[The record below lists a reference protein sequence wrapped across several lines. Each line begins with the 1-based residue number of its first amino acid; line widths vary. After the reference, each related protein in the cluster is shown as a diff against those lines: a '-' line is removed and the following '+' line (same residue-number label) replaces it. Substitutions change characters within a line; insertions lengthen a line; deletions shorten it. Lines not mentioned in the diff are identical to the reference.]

1 MDSDESKSKFWNA
14 EVYLIDDPGSH
25 RLLVYGL
32 RDNYMNF
39 PEIAIRYEDTVDGRL
54 FTKISFHCSKGRYPS
69 DNRNIQDFK
78 TSETHPNYFNDLALL
93 LADRI
98 AHRECRF
105 TVGTTLSQ
113 IKEVFSGEVME
124 TMLRIR
130 HEDMENQLELEAE
143 RRLGIN
149 RRS

>member
-1 MDSDESKSKFWNA
+1 MDSNESKSKFWNS

-32 RDNYMNF
+32 RDNNMNF
-39 PEIAIRYEDTVDGRL
+39 PEISVRYEDTINGRI

-78 TSETHPNYFNDLALL
+78 TSETHPEEFDNLAIL

-98 AHRECRF
+98 AHRECQF
-105 TVGTTLSQ
+105 AAGTTLSQ

-124 TMLRIR
+124 TMIR
-130 HEDMENQLELEAE
+130 VRREDTENKLELEAE